1 MKRKARILIVE
12 DDLRLAFLMVHVLTR
27 VGCDVE
33 MATTGKKAM
42 EKAAEKSFDL
52 ITLDIGL
59 PDGNG
64 LDVCTE
70 LKERHISRKTPI
82 IIISA
87 KPDQA
92 AIQEGVKRGAVD
104 YITKPFDVTDFI
116 YRVIFHAK
124 IKSDRA
130 SRSEVKGVVA

>member
-33 MATTGKKAM
+33 MATTGKKAI
-42 EKAAEKSFDL
+42 EKAAEKAFDL

-59 PDGNG
+59 PDVSG
-64 LDVCTE
+64 LDVCSR

-87 KPDQA
+87 KPDHED
-92 AIQEGVKRGAVD
+92 IQEGVRRGAVD
-104 YITKPFDVTDFI
+104 YITKPFDVTDLI

-124 IKSDRA
+124 IKSDRPTSLGIKRVTA
-130 SRSEVKGVVA
+130 